1 MEWLLP
7 EKGLWALEKLVVFIP
22 TFPLPPCQY
31 MFSIAEQR
39 LGSSDRLT
47 VLLRGVSTCLSVI
60 LIKGQ

>member
-22 TFPLPPCQY
+22 TFPCPLVN

-47 VLLRGVSTCLSVI
+47 LLLTGS
-60 LIKGQ
+60 